1 MDPFEEFLR
10 EHSAL
15 KTLLVT
21 PGGNHGD
28 TLIHM
33 GHLKKLEEHG
43 FSYTCFN
50 LEEKYSG
57 NPVLAAKYLVNIGL
71 WKMGSKAGFRLVDV
85 PWDTEL
91 IIFEGGGYINDIWYG
106 LTLLNQVLRR
116 NHQPVAVGPQS
127 IRLSAGT
134 IETYNGDRLLHLFC
148 REEASLVQLNQMDL
162 TCNVVAQKS
171 PEVALYLTR
180 EDLKEYIEPRDPGYQ
195 LVVFRDDKESALTE
209 GLKGEVIMRCDKP
222 VVCDVSMRGSLTDF
236 VSAVEYA
243 EEVYTDRLHV
253 AILGSILG
261 RRVTLFE
268 NVYHKNRG
276 VWKYSLRDNVNF
288 VSV

>member
-1 MDPFEEFLR
+1 MDPFEEYLR

-15 KTLLVT
+15 RTLLVT

-43 FSYTCFN
+43 FNYTCFN
-50 LEEKYSG
+50 LEESYSR

-71 WKMGSKAGFRLVDV
+71 WKMGAKEGFRLVDV
-85 PWDTEL
+85 PGDTEL
-91 IIFEGGGYINDIWYG
+91 ILFEGGGYINDIWYG
-106 LTLLNQVLRR
+106 PTLLNQVLRR
-116 NHQPVAVGPQS
+116 NRQPVAVGPQS

-134 IETYNGDRLLHLFC
+134 IETYSGDRPLHLFC
-148 REEASLVQLNQMDL
+148 REEASLVQLRQMDL
-162 TCNVVAQKS
+162 TGNVVAQKS

-180 EDLKEYIEPRDPGYQ
+180 EELEGYIEPRGLGYQ
-195 LVVFRDDKESALTE
+195 LVAFRDDKESALSP
-209 GLKGEVIMRCDKP
+209 GLKREVIGGCDNP
-222 VVCDVSMRGSLTDF
+222 VVSEVSMRGSLTDF
-236 VSAVEYA
+236 VSTVEYA
-243 EEVYTDRLHV
+243 EEVFTDRLHV

-261 RRVTLFE
+261 KKVTLYG

-276 VWKYSLRDNVNF
+276 VWEYSLRDTVNF